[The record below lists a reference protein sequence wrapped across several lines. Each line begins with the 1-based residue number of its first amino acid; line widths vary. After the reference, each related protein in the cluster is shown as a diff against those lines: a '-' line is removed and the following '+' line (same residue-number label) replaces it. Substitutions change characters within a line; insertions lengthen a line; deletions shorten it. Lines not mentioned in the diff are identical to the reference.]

1 MRVRIIFN
9 LKNRGAIL
17 PFHHQY
23 LLSQLIKG
31 LLLKGGNID
40 FFNFKYYHFSGLK
53 GQTKVSRSGLH
64 YLSQKVTLVL
74 SSSDGKFIEYLLKQF
89 GSTSNVQLGALHLEP
104 CEVELEKE
112 PNFNA
117 TQKLICISPI
127 VLKDPIYEDPE
138 NKQFIH
144 PETDLFSD
152 LLFESTLSRMTDHG
166 QYSNEDL
173 ENFSKF
179 ELVPDK
185 EYLKKLDEKQKK
197 FARIYSVFDQ
207 DVRFEIRGYTFPFT
221 LYAAKEVQKFI
232 YHNGL
237 GALTHKGFGM
247 VDFANQAAHE
257 IVSNQKLELY
267 TSTEI

>member
-74 SSSDGKFIEYLLKQF
+74 SSSDEQFIEYLLKQF
-89 GSTSNVQLGALHLEP
+89 GAANQLQLGALQLEP
-104 CEVELEKE
+104 SEVEFEKE
-112 PNFNA
+112 VNYSPV
-117 TQKLICISPI
+117 QKLICISPI

-152 LLFESTLSRMTDHG
+152 LLFESTLSRMTEHG
-166 QYSNEDL
+166 RYSHEDL
-173 ENFSKF
+173 DNFSKF

-185 EYLKKLDEKQKK
+185 DYLRKLEEKQKK

-221 LYAAKEVQKFI
+221 LYAAKEVQEFI
-232 YHNGL
+232 YNNGL

-247 VDFANQAAHE
+247 VDFANQSANE
-257 IVSNQKLELY
+257 IVSQKKFEV
-267 TSTEI
+267 